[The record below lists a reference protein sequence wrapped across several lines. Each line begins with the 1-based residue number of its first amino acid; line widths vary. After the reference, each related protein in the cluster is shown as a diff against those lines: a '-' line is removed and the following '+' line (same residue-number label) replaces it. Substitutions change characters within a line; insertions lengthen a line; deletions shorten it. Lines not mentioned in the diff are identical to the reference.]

1 MYICY
6 SIKIQLI
13 LNQGMLQLSNL
24 TTHRCHDTGGT
35 YIFHPVQL
43 LYPIYP
49 LSIFL
54 YPLPTAYVYTQPPA
68 CPLLLL
74 LVDGGRCC
82 FASRLHGCLCRW
94 LSRPTESCC
103 RDGPDGGAACLGRN
117 PRKLLEDAPPCSGG
131 RAFNGCTCTP
141 LQLEAWQLGSNS
153 TRTRT
158 SENQQHPMSDHRQ
171 RGDGEKWSR
180 SRWQV
185 CV

>member
-1 MYICY
+1 MTPVRIYFI
-6 SIKIQLI
+6 
-13 LNQGMLQLSNL
+13 LSNL
-24 TTHRCHDTGGT
+24 
-35 YIFHPVQL
+35 YI
-43 LYPIYP
+43 
-49 LSIFL
+49 L
-54 YPLPTAYVYTQPPA
+54 YPLLYLPLPSPYVYTHPHPPA
-68 CPLLLL
+68 CPAS
-74 LVDGGRCC
+74 CC
-82 FASRLHGCLCRW
+82 YWWMVVGVASLHGCLCRW

-141 LQLEAWQLGSNS
+141 LELEAWQLGSNS

-171 RGDGEKWSR
+171 RGETERNGADRDGR
-180 SRWQV
+180 